1 MDIIEV
7 SFIYF
12 FNIYKM
18 VVGILSNFTRKCF
31 LNAQSILV
39 NEILQT

>member
-31 LNAQSILV
+31 LKCTIYFS
-39 NEILQT
+39 E